1 MKREMDL
8 LMKICQN
15 CHTPATEKGQRFC
28 TVCGAPLSENAYSDQ
43 NRTDSFPAAPGHSLL
58 SLYWILLPV
67 LGFLILTLLSAILF
81 FLAARPSTGESFP
94 DPVSYSSE
102 SAPSSY
108 IDEAPVEPDAASAS
122 ESDSAPEADGPQLI
136 LHNAV
141 ENASLTVN
149 GTYIDFTYFNGDA
162 RIPLDALPDICQIRI
177 IADNGDGSWSTSAVV
192 YAKDHGNE
200 LSFDETYTPC
210 SSTGLGYPSSRFL
223 DALTSEFYREFL
235 SAINAQDPSL
245 FLFST
250 AENTA
255 RCADEIS
262 YYTANSYNL
271 SNYTAVCDP
280 DSVLY
285 DGESSFLIYNGHFMA
300 ERQSR
305 SDGSTSVADHYRT
318 LRLVWADG
326 IWKVDAYSL
335 LPDGSY
341 ASDMYAALP

>member
-1 MKREMDL
+1 MKREMEL
-8 LMKICQN
+8 FMKICQN
-15 CHTPATEKGQRFC
+15 CHTPATEEDQRFC
-28 TVCGAPLSENAYSDQ
+28 VVCGAPLSESPDPDQ
-43 NRTDSFPAAPGHSLL
+43 TRADLSSASSGQSLRPLYWVLL
-58 SLYWILLPV
+58 SLF
-67 LGFLILTLLSAILF
+67 GFLILTLLSALLF
-81 FLAARPSTGESFP
+81 LLAARSFAEKSSS
-94 DPVSYSSE
+94 DPASYSSGY
-102 SAPSSY
+102 APSAYS
-108 IDEAPVEPDAASAS
+108 DEAP
-122 ESDSAPEADGPQLI
+122 SAPEAVPSESETLPEADGTRLV
-136 LHNAV
+136 LHNAA

-149 GTYIDFTYFNGDA
+149 GMYMDFTYSNGDA
-162 RIPLDALPDICQIRI
+162 FLPLDALPDICQIRM

-192 YAKDHGNE
+192 YVKDRGSE

-210 SSTGLGYPSSRFL
+210 SSTGLGQPTSQFL

-271 SNYTAVCDP
+271 SNYIAVCDP
-280 DSVLY
+280 ASVLY
-285 DGESSFLIYNGHFMA
+285 DDQSSFLIYNGHFMA

-305 SDGSTSVADHYRT
+305 SDGSTSMADHYRT
-318 LRLVWADG
+318 LRLVWTDG
-326 IWKVDAYSL
+326 MWKVDAYSL

-341 ASDMYAALP
+341 ASDMYATLP